1 MLFQHHTCWYLSTG
15 PAEEERKV
23 YLSAATLLVLPP
35 TLIPHWLHQIRVHLK
50 PNTLRVAVLAGDRAS
65 ADEAVDGNTTCNRC
79 YTLPLRSHSSSYRK
93 VA

>member
-1 MLFQHHTCWYLSTG
+1 MQQRHQQLYILFQHYTCWCLSTG

-50 PNTLRVAVLAGDRAS
+50 PNTLTVAVLAGDRAS
-65 ADEAVDGNTTCNRC
+65 ADEAVDGNT
-79 YTLPLRSHSSSYRK
+79 
-93 VA
+93 A